1 MGKVEYNNGC
11 VKVTIVTISFANDV
25 MGQFV
30 DNAESMRGFSVLRD
44 GVEVFRSSN
53 FKNKK

>member
-11 VKVTIVTISFANDV
+11 VKVIIVTISFANDV